1 MKLTPRSSNPSGFSA
16 RNRRLALPGVA
27 VIAML
32 VLGGCSTGAAGEGG
46 SNGASDIENFEQY
59 IGNPDPAICGGREYT
74 FGYNT
79 FSDTEE
85 FAVNLWDGIQ
95 RVANELGCVTVT
107 KLSDNID
114 PALAVQN
121 AQTFVQQGVDGALL
135 FNVLEA
141 AGPGQ
146 VQVLRQAGIPAVTIV
161 VQAEGE
167 TFVTNDDLNDGLSA
181 GRELGKAYLDRGL
194 DGPVHAIIGLFDNQG
209 ATGIARMDGA
219 RQGLEETV
227 PGLVVHEFETNAD
240 PTAAQSGA
248 AAILATIPADATILI
263 TGIND
268 GIANA
273 ILQAAKQ
280 ASASDRTMVAAI
292 GAVNPG
298 GLQFMCQ
305 NPEYVGAQGFFPE
318 RWAEYMIPALIA
330 RVQGISIADK
340 YVVPTEFIRA
350 DAISDFYP
358 DFKCNK

>member
-16 RNRRLALPGVA
+16 RNRRLALPGGA

-32 VLGGCSTGAAGEGG
+32 VLGGCSTGAAGDGG
-46 SNGASDIENFEQY
+46 SHGASDIENFEQY
-59 IGNPDPAICGGREYT
+59 LGNPDPAICGGREYT

-194 DGPVHAIIGLFDNQG
+194 AGPVHAIIGLFDNQG

-248 AAILATIPADATILI
+248 AAILASIPADATILI